1 MLSQSTPSAT
11 TLEGAV
17 ERVTFYNPQ
26 NGFSVLRLRVRGRRE
41 PVAVVGTLPAV
52 QPGEQLLLTGRWQTD
67 PRHGAQFRPEQ
78 AEVRPPAALADIER
92 YLGSGLIR
100 QIGPVLA
107 QRIVATF
114 GADTLQVLDSRP
126 ERVREVPGI
135 GVQRAQSIAAAW
147 TEHRAL
153 RAVAGFL
160 SEHGLDTRYAP
171 RLVGVYG

>member
-1 MLSQSTPSAT
+1 MASEAAS

-17 ERVTFYNPQ
+17 ERVTFYNPE

-52 QPGEQLLLTGRWQTD
+52 QPGERLVLAGRWHTD

-78 AEVRPPAALADIER
+78 AEVCPPTALEDVQR

-114 GADTLQVLDSRP
+114 GENTLQVLDSR
-126 ERVREVPGI
+126 
-135 GVQRAQSIAAAW
+135 
-147 TEHRAL
+147 
-153 RAVAGFL
+153 
-160 SEHGLDTRYAP
+160 
-171 RLVGVYG
+171 